1 MSPLEKP
8 LIVAMFEP
16 IIASQPCKDGNQY
29 AKHDEEAERDH
40 PYPQPV
46 ALMLF
51 LQPRLAVSQRSAHLA
66 SFEHRRSC
74 MVEEDVRVSELRPR

>member
-51 LQPRLAVSQRSAHLA
+51 LQPGLAVSQRSAHLA
-66 SFEHRRSC
+66 SFEHGRSC